1 MPRFLSHAG
10 ASYRRRSPPRWP
22 SAHGVLVP
30 RSIASRPKLIGVL
43 NMRLEGRSVL
53 LTGAT
58 GGIGG
63 VIARELAAR
72 GCALTVTGRREA
84 DLARLVTELGPP
96 ARGFTAD
103 LTNLAEVRELLDHA
117 DPVDI
122 LVACAGIEIPQN
134 LADLSDETL
143 EEAMRINLLA
153 PAALARAA
161 LAPMKQRGAGHIVFI
176 ASVAGLVATP
186 INSSVYTATKWGLRG
201 LGLTLRQE
209 LHGTGIGVSTV
220 FPAGVRDAGMFARS
234 GVTLPWYAGTSS
246 PQDVARAV
254 VRAVERDRPEVVVAA
269 SGERLGAAI
278 SGVAPVLV
286 GRLVRM
292 AGLDRIRQ
300 SVIDAHSRGG
310 GPKVG
315 GRLSTGR
322 P

>member
-1 MPRFLSHAG
+1 
-10 ASYRRRSPPRWP
+10 
-22 SAHGVLVP
+22 
-30 RSIASRPKLIGVL
+30 
-43 NMRLEGRSVL
+43 MRLEGRSVL

-63 VIARELAAR
+63 AIARELAAR

-84 DLARLVTELGPP
+84 ELARLVTELGPL
-96 ARGFTAD
+96 ARGFAAD

-122 LVACAGIEIPQN
+122 LVACAGLDVSRD
-134 LADLSDETL
+134 LADTSDETL
-143 EEAMRINLLA
+143 EAAMRINLLA

-161 LAPMKQRGAGHIVFI
+161 LASMKQRGAGHIVFI
-176 ASVAGLVATP
+176 GSVAGLVATP
-186 INSSVYTATKWGLRG
+186 INSSIYTATKWGLRG
-201 LGLTLRQE
+201 LGLALRQE

-220 FPAGVRDAGMFARS
+220 FPAGVRDAGMSART
-234 GVTLPWYAGTSS
+234 GVALPWYAGTSS

-269 SGERLGAAI
+269 GGERLGAAI

-286 GRLVRM
+286 GRLARV
-292 AGLDRIRQ
+292 AGLARIRQ
-300 SVIDAHSRGG
+300 AVLDAQSRGDG
-310 GPKVG
+310 QTG
-315 GRLSTGR
+315 GRLWKGG

>member
-1 MPRFLSHAG
+1 
-10 ASYRRRSPPRWP
+10 
-22 SAHGVLVP
+22 
-30 RSIASRPKLIGVL
+30 
-43 NMRLEGRSVL
+43 MRLEGRSVL

-63 VIARELAAR
+63 VIAHELAAR

-96 ARGFTAD
+96 ARGFIAD
-103 LTNLAEVRELLDHA
+103 LTNLAEVRELLDRA

-122 LVACAGIEIPQN
+122 LVACAGIEIPWD

-161 LAPMKQRGAGHIVFI
+161 LGPMKQRGAGHIVFI
-176 ASVAGLVATP
+176 ASVAGLIATP

-234 GVTLPWYAGTSS
+234 GVALPWYAGTSS

-254 VRAVERDRPEVVVAA
+254 VRAVERNRAEVVVAA

-278 SGVAPVLV
+278 GGVAPVLV
-286 GRLVRM
+286 GRLVRV
-292 AGLDRIRQ
+292 AGLARIRRK
-300 SVIDAHSRGG
+300 VIEAHNRGDG
-310 GPKVG
+310 LKA
-315 GRLSTGR
+315 SS
-322 P
+322 